1 MAARQGRG
9 VLLTCVAVLLA
20 GGLVAVAVQ
29 GLLYA
34 AVAVVAATYVVVLI
48 TLGARKTGVACMLA
62 AFASAP
68 MYRGI
73 ENLTGGIPPTDVF
86 VIAAIIHL
94 APTFLGQ
101 RLRVP
106 GIYLLGLLLTTI
118 CCLVVVTVTGDL
130 LVNAFYAVQWLFFIG
145 ALPLIIAWWRPDR
158 RIVDWLLWAYLAGH
172 VISTAKAVTEGA
184 VYANRYDGLTH
195 HPNAFG
201 LAGVTSIAMVL
212 FLVHHHKALRPRLV
226 LAGFVA
232 ISLLSITMSGS
243 RAAIVVLVAVILL
256 IPIVERSALMGA
268 GLAVLGALGVLSLPL
283 IVGVSGEES
292 AIGRLAGAGTAGAS
306 DRVRD
311 AALESG
317 FDRLWESPI
326 LGSGFDGVEQ
336 IHNVYLE
343 AAVAIGI
350 LGLVSYLIT
359 MYALARP
366 LFSRHPMRRLSYIV
380 WVFLGVAP
388 TFPGLWDRTVW
399 VPASLAALAMLR
411 PDMLRPDMLNA
422 PADREVEE
430 RTPVKPVGPVGPV
443 SPGRA

>member
-1 MAARQGRG
+1 M
-9 VLLTCVAVLLA
+9 LTCVVVLLA
-20 GGLVAVAVQ
+20 GGLAAVATQ

-34 AVAVVAATYVVVLI
+34 AVAIVAAAYVVVVI
-48 TLGARKTGVACMLA
+48 TVGARNTGIACMIA

-86 VIAAIIHL
+86 LAAAIIHL
-94 APTFLGQ
+94 APTFLGN

-106 GIYLLGLLLTTI
+106 AVYLIGLLLTTV
-118 CCLVVVTVTGDL
+118 CCLIVVMVTGDL
-130 LVNAFYAVQWLFFIG
+130 FVNAFYAVQWLFFIG
-145 ALPLIIAWWRPDR
+145 VLPLVIAWWRPQLKTIDY
-158 RIVDWLLWAYLAGH
+158 LLWGYLAGH
-172 VISTAKAVTEGA
+172 LVSTAKAVTEGA

-201 LAGVTSIAMVL
+201 LAGVTSIAIVL
-212 FLVHHHKALRPRLV
+212 YLVHRHKSLVTRLV

-232 ISLLSITMSGS
+232 VSLFSITISGS
-243 RAAIVVLVAVILL
+243 RAAIVVLVVLILL
-256 IPIVERSALMGA
+256 IPIVERSALMGV
-268 GLAVLGALGVLSLPL
+268 GLAVLGALGVMSLPF

-292 AIGRLAGAGTAGAS
+292 AIGRLAGAGTASAS
-306 DRVRD
+306 DQVRD
-311 AALESG
+311 SALDSG
-317 FDRLWESPI
+317 LERLWASPI

-350 LGLVSYLIT
+350 LGLVSYLIA

-366 LFSRHPMRRLSYIV
+366 LFSRHPLRRLSYIV

-399 VPASLAALAMLR
+399 VPASLAALAMLSAEMR
-411 PDMLRPDMLNA
+411 NA
-422 PADREVEE
+422 PADREVGPA
-430 RTPVKPVGPVGPV
+430 RTPANPGGI